1 MMSNLFCRKLRLKH
15 VEGDVLYPMRVK
27 DRETEEVA
35 FRVSKGGNT
44 KQDSIPITDEDDMIR
59 KVTTQGYKVR
69 ARTEAPPSRGGRK
82 GLYSL
87 THRAIRS
94 WQLLET
100 KEKQA

>member
-1 MMSNLFCRKLRLKH
+1 MSDLLCRKLQLNH
-15 VEGDVLYPMRVK
+15 VEGDALYPMRMK
-27 DRETEEVA
+27 DRETREIA
-35 FRVSKGGNT
+35 FRVSKGDNT
-44 KQDSIPITDEDDMIR
+44 KQDSIPVTDEEEMIR

-69 ARTEAPPSRGGRK
+69 ARTEAHTSHGGRT

-100 KEKQA
+100 QENQA